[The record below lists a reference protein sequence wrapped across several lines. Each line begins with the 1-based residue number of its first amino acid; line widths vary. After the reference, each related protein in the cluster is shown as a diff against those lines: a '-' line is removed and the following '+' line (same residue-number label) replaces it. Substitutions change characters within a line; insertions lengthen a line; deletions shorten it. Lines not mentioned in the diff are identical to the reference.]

1 MQGMMSGKQA
11 TNKKFMPWQLSTTLQ
26 LYNII
31 SNTSGYQPPKSS
43 LADIGWTV
51 MYEPPP
57 TEGMKQQSMRRQDKQ
72 TSHCLPPSLFRGSNW
87 ASPLILWSPL
97 VMDSVTFT
105 PHSKYEKSSVQVRTR
120 FSKVQTFYTLP
131 EPRTGLKVQFCDTTK
146 PWTELW
152 FRTGLCHHYDRL
164 SFTNGIVI
172 WLTSY
177 MCLEN
182 LSLKNSAIG
191 FPVSPFLWSP
201 SLCTK

>member
-1 MQGMMSGKQA
+1 
-11 TNKKFMPWQLSTTLQ
+11 
-26 LYNII
+26 
-31 SNTSGYQPPKSS
+31 
-43 LADIGWTV
+43 

-131 EPRTGLKVQFCDTTK
+131 EPITGLKVQFCDTTK

-152 FRTGLCHHYDRL
+152 SSSQKFRFELWFRTGLCHHYLL
-164 SFTNGIVI
+164 SFTTYLAV
-172 WLTSY
+172 L
-177 MCLEN
+177 
-182 LSLKNSAIG
+182 
-191 FPVSPFLWSP
+191 
-201 SLCTK
+201 